1 MEREC
6 SVEKTSLARFTIEE
20 ANYYRQQTE
29 MSDTLINKKAKKE
42 KKKKNRGWKCFQNP
56 HGYEI
61 PFRQAMLKTY
71 FFPLRSYNY

>member
-29 MSDTLINKKAKKE
+29 MSDTLINKKANKKE
-42 KKKKNRGWKCFQNP
+42 KKKKTEDGSA
-56 HGYEI
+56 
-61 PFRQAMLKTY
+61 FRILMVMKYLSGKQC
-71 FFPLRSYNY
+71 